1 MSSSTPSIFRNQIP
15 YVAPTSEATEPSGQ
29 IDTESNGLIDNELNV
44 DARSA
49 TTSSS
54 PTQADPSS
62 GSPPH
67 ADRAIL
73 GYLSGPSD
81 QYFSDTTGYASLT
94 LEALQQLLE
103 NICEAAEPV
112 HPYVAV
118 SSVVEGLHEVA
129 VCLTAQGISGMDLH
143 RGTTGTKDI
152 QHVLNV
158 CLMLTSMRSVRL
170 AKAEVNNAART
181 ARTEAAPSPQPA
193 TTSTTSSSM
202 EAVIQMLIQ
211 AQTQQVQHQQQ
222 MAERQERLDA
232 ERIESER
239 RRAEAEEERT
249 AMLLSRL
256 VPEEDYA
263 AKALKAA
270 ADEALKAEKTMS
282 ALRRELDR
290 VEMKAHDTTFLE
302 QTSSLAAPMA
312 RQASHIQQVQH
323 LLLQKHEGF
332 AALFDLEYNEYKAVI
347 YSDER
352 LKLFDA
358 TYAQCLCQSLKGTSA
373 EVKTLF
379 ARLQHEN
386 PKALLRGCVLAEEIK
401 AHHKPR
407 IAIEY
412 EAQEDAFKNTQ
423 YFKAGM
429 TKAEVTV
436 AARLC
441 LSDYEVSYPHCTHAR
456 RQTEMLKKMPDEF
469 ATKRQYL
476 RDQISDAEIMKVG
489 SLKYSDEQ
497 LIALIASEV
506 GTARVSHARVLRAE
520 AGTVTEDT
528 ECSSAFCDEI
538 DPNEVAY
545 AVRMA
550 DDSPRNCPQC
560 GKLTPAAHP
569 HGARMC
575 KERCPKCKSRFCT
588 GAIQFPAPGVCVN
601 SLPVLPPR
609 DKIINGAQRV
619 IPPSVYSILEN
630 EHREFKSTG
639 KLTPVHTNTRGPPPS
654 RTARG
659 APRAQNPSRAFLAAV
674 AEAQTAQDYA
684 FLDDDTEPPDEGGV
698 HFECGQQVSGPGR
711 EFTLGAYDAAPSRAP
726 VEIEFMFDTGANV
739 SLMKDDLEG
748 LSSSTRHAPFDIGGH
763 AQGSSIKGSTR
774 HTCDAKIGGVT
785 SSVEL
790 VSSADASGNLL
801 SVSGFCKTTGA
812 KLVFDEHKVTIIYPD
827 GTRALG
833 RAVNGLYPFRM
844 HISPP
849 KSPAGPAVAAS
860 AHDVEYLR
868 ASMAIDRLHS
878 SSGDS
883 DGGSVACTATASC
896 LTASERALRDT
907 GVDSD
912 GEELPSLVPGDTD
925 SDSNDEG
932 NFGGQRAPRGSAWR
946 QRTPEERSALAASSK
961 HAAPA
966 AHDRHQRARVGS
978 PAHLWSARL
987 HVSLD
992 ALKTLEGAFDGLDI
1006 GQITDGDREMIASD
1020 LHRVP
1025 ANMRRAAAGPSN
1037 TADRERLEPYEELVL
1052 DGFGAAPVPSAIT
1065 GKAYMMHAWCRKLGA
1080 GFATDTKTHTTDDW
1094 IAWLRV
1100 VIADVA
1106 ALGRRTKVLRVDA
1119 GSDLANDGFR
1129 QRAASELGC
1138 TVRVAPG
1145 GWHEGVAMAE
1155 SMNDLVSRMAD
1166 AMVRRAQLGPSYFI
1180 PARLYAV
1187 VLISMRCVRGMMIT
1201 RSEAADGVRPD
1212 AYKLTPF
1219 LFGTTVAEL
1228 EDKGARG
1235 PPGSESKPRAPIG
1248 ILVGISKGAYSV
1260 RKNHNAETVLR
1271 HAVQPLNEL
1280 ALLRNSVPSGVA
1292 LVDEA
1297 AQTPALADFPP
1308 IVIPPPPPP
1317 TPVVNEQR
1325 EAVGA
1330 RLEFHFEVGPE
1341 RTPRWFGC
1349 TVTGHRTTSSGVTH
1363 HAVEWDADEHW
1374 DPSWRQQDWQ
1384 WVNLKNDTPMWRTGR
1399 PRVPAPPVP
1408 PAPAVGSRR
1417 SPRLVARLASMRD
1430 DLMTFGFDQEYVDWT
1445 MGDDL
1450 RVRHRE
1456 VLPCDERRSC
1466 QVNKASQNIV
1476 DVVTDAGVVQMSPP
1490 GTAKQLLS
1498 AVDSQEWLIAERKG
1512 LQAILT
1518 QRGNALVER
1527 SAAGT
1532 EDVAKCVTTRKYKID
1547 PSTHRLSE
1555 SNGRKSRHALDGA
1568 YMEVLRKRRG
1578 LPPRA
1583 PALADAI
1590 DEMTLNMLLAD
1601 TAGRRRTLTKGDVGN
1616 AYAKAERR
1624 RPTGYME
1631 IPTSLRGEED
1641 MCDERGEPLIIE
1653 LHTPI
1658 WGEVEAGFEWHDEFH
1673 CDLVNWGWTPCEGV
1687 PALYHHGDARLG
1699 TIVDDFLVSED
1710 SAGGEIAERTLAL
1723 MRAKYGDVTSEL
1735 HPTSFYGCKLEYGAD
1750 GSITISLPQK
1760 IVEAVREHV
1769 PALLDGKTPKQLG
1782 LLTGIKLQQALDSLE
1797 LGPPRKACADT
1808 TSTQSVTGSLKFCE
1822 RVHTRFKLSV
1832 HRLSCVQAAPTDPAA
1847 AKLAAISVLAV
1858 AYDHRHEGRTWR
1870 PHTASAPR
1878 LLSGNIHVNIFDMAD
1893 GAPSSLEAHGDFS
1906 NGPRQIIGELVTFNG
1921 AVVAASTKTLKSV
1934 ATSTMQGELGA
1945 TSRVMHLA
1953 DYGRTVAQA
1962 LGVPQLD
1969 PTFIGTDNEAHL
1981 LVATHTGSA
1990 KTARHLLCRY
2000 HEIVQAV
2007 QRGTF
2012 VLGHV
2017 PDAQQPADH
2026 LTKWVSKDKLEQSVA
2041 YANGWRASIAGIIE
2055 MASLAALRRRCLRV
2069 LILYAGAEHDESL
2082 AAHLR
2087 RRGHVV
2093 VAYEYIVDP
2102 VRQNLERPD
2111 VQDEVIEDLG
2121 ARHYDAVFTETPCS
2135 SFSVAQEPAI
2145 RTLTEPEGTAASW
2158 EHWGQYLERGNRHA
2172 RFTARV
2178 CATASAA
2185 KIPWFVENPPARSH
2199 GSAYWRAK
2207 AQHATLFDQ
2216 PCMRALVAAWPT
2228 AHVNFAQCEFGSPF
2242 QKLTTVLASGGAAA
2256 SLVLLRRQCTHTSH
2270 TSTALGD
2277 DSARAAVY
2285 PPALN
2290 SAFAD
2295 VIERACF
2302 GQGE

>member
-1 MSSSTPSIFRNQIP
+1 MRIFSNQVP

-73 GYLSGPSD
+73 GYLSGLSD

-181 ARTEAAPSPQPA
+181 AHTEAAPSPQPVP
-193 TTSTTSSSM
+193 TSTTSSSM

-332 AALFDLEYNEYKAVI
+332 AALFDLEYNEYQAVI
-347 YSDER
+347 YVDER

-358 TYAQCLCQSLKGTSA
+358 TYAQCLCQSLKGTSP

-412 EAQEDAFKNTQ
+412 EAQEEAFKNTQ
-423 YFKAGM
+423 YFKASM
-429 TKAEVTV
+429 TKAEVMV

-441 LSDYEVSYPHCTHAR
+441 LSDYEVSYPNCTHAR

-528 ECSSAFCDEI
+528 ECLSAFCDEI

-550 DDSPRNCPQC
+550 DESPRNCPQC

-684 FLDDDTEPPDEGGV
+684 FLDNDTEPPDEGGL

-711 EFTLGAYDAAPSRAP
+711 ELTLGACDAAPPRAP

-812 KLVFDEHKVTIIYPD
+812 KLVFDEHKVTIVYPD

-860 AHDVEYLR
+860 AQDVEYLR
-868 ASMAIDRLHS
+868 ASVAIDRLHS

-883 DGGSVACTATASC
+883 DGGSAACTATAAC
-896 LTASERALRDT
+896 LTASERTLRDT
-907 GVDSD
+907 GVASD
-912 GEELPSLVPGDTD
+912 GEELPTLASPSED
-925 SDSNDEG
+925 SDSDPNDDS
-932 NFGGQRAPRGSAWR
+932 QRVPNTSVWR
-946 QRTPEERSALAASSK
+946 QRTPEERSALAAASK
-961 HAAPA
+961 RAAPA
-966 AHDRHQRARVGS
+966 THDRHQRARVGS

-1106 ALGRRTKVLRVDA
+1106 ALGRHTKVLRVDA

-1187 VLISMRCVRGMMIT
+1187 VLISMRCVRGMIIT

-1297 AQTPALADFPP
+1297 AQTPSLAAFPP

-1456 VLPCDERRSC
+1456 VSPCDERRSC

-1490 GTAKQLLS
+1490 STAKQLLS

-1797 LGPPRKACADT
+1797 LGPPRKACKDT

-2041 YANGWRASIAGIIE
+2041 YANGWRASIAGVIE

-2087 RRGHVV
+2087 GRGHVV

-2102 VRQNLERPD
+2102 IRQNLERPD

-2207 AQHATLFDQ
+2207 AHHATLFDQ
-2216 PCMRALVAAWPT
+2216 PCIRALVAAWPT

>member
-1 MSSSTPSIFRNQIP
+1 MRIFRNQVP

-73 GYLSGPSD
+73 GYLSGLSD

-103 NICEAAEPV
+103 NICEASEPV

-118 SSVVEGLHEVA
+118 PSVIEGLHEVA
-129 VCLTAQGISGMDLH
+129 VCLAAQGISGMDLH

-181 ARTEAAPSPQPA
+181 AHTEAAPSPQPVP
-193 TTSTTSSSM
+193 TSTTSSSM

-256 VPEEDYA
+256 VPEEDCA

-441 LSDYEVSYPHCTHAR
+441 LSDYEVSYPNCTHAR
-456 RQTEMLKKMPDEF
+456 RQTEMLTKMPDEF

-550 DDSPRNCPQC
+550 DESPRNCPQC

-684 FLDDDTEPPDEGGV
+684 FLDVDTEPPDEGGV

-711 EFTLGAYDAAPSRAP
+711 EFTLGACDAAPSRAP

-860 AHDVEYLR
+860 AHDVEHLR
-868 ASMAIDRLHS
+868 ASTAIDKLRS

-961 HAAPA
+961 RAAPA
-966 AHDRHQRARVGS
+966 THDRHQRARVGS

-1106 ALGRRTKVLRVDA
+1106 ALGRHTKVLRVDA

-1187 VLISMRCVRGMMIT
+1187 VLISMRCVRGMIIT

-1476 DVVTDAGVVQMSPP
+1476 DVITDAGVVQMSPP
-1490 GTAKQLLS
+1490 STAKQLLS

-1641 MCDERGEPLIIE
+1641 MCNERGEPLIIE

-2041 YANGWRASIAGIIE
+2041 YANGWRASIAGVIE

-2087 RRGHVV
+2087 GRGHVV

-2102 VRQNLERPD
+2102 IRQNLERPD

-2207 AQHATLFDQ
+2207 AHHATLFDQ
-2216 PCMRALVAAWPT
+2216 PCIRALVAAWPT

-2270 TSTALGD
+2270 ASTALGD

>member
-1 MSSSTPSIFRNQIP
+1 MRIFSNQVP

-103 NICEAAEPV
+103 NICEASEPV

-118 SSVVEGLHEVA
+118 PSVIEGLHEVA
-129 VCLTAQGISGMDLH
+129 VCLAAQGISGMDLH

-170 AKAEVNNAART
+170 AKAEVHNAART
-181 ARTEAAPSPQPA
+181 AHTEAAPSPQPVP
-193 TTSTTSSSM
+193 TSATSSSM

-332 AALFDLEYNEYKAVI
+332 AALFDLEYNEYQAVI
-347 YSDER
+347 YVDER

-358 TYAQCLCQSLKGTSA
+358 TYAQCLCQSLKGTSP

-412 EAQEDAFKNTQ
+412 EAQEEAFKNTQ

-441 LSDYEVSYPHCTHAR
+441 LSDYEVSYPNCTHAR

-550 DDSPRNCPQC
+550 DESPRNCPQC

-684 FLDDDTEPPDEGGV
+684 FLDNDTEPPDEGGV

-711 EFTLGAYDAAPSRAP
+711 ELTLGACDAAPPRAP

-932 NFGGQRAPRGSAWR
+932 NFGGQRAPRDSAWR

-961 HAAPA
+961 RAAPA
-966 AHDRHQRARVGS
+966 THDRHQRARVGS

-1106 ALGRRTKVLRVDA
+1106 ALGRHTKVLRVDA

-1187 VLISMRCVRGMMIT
+1187 VLISMRCVRGMIIT

-1456 VLPCDERRSC
+1456 VSPCDERRSC

-1490 GTAKQLLS
+1490 STAKQLLS

-1568 YMEVLRKRRG
+1568 YLEVLRKRRG

-2041 YANGWRASIAGIIE
+2041 YANGWRASIAGVIE

-2087 RRGHVV
+2087 GRGHVV

-2102 VRQNLERPD
+2102 IRQNLERPD

-2199 GSAYWRAK
+2199 GSAYWREK
-2207 AQHATLFDQ
+2207 AHHATLFDQ
-2216 PCMRALVAAWPT
+2216 PCIRALVAAWPT